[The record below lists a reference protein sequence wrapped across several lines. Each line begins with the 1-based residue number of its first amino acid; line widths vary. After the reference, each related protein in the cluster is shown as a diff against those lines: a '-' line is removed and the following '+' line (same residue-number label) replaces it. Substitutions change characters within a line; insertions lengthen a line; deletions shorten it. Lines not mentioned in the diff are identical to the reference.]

1 MALEPDRW
9 VFSMVSE
16 PNVSQGSLW
25 MLPGALLGPWQNH
38 VTTLVQNR
46 WNISETIMLPS
57 CYPHVTLMLPSCY
70 PHVTLM
76 PLTCPSLAA
85 HLPLTCPSLAP
96 HLPLTDLMWATKVS
110 TITKKDSKECV
121 GKGMFGKFLPVL
133 TWRRPMCVFHCKYHM
148 FWRVRESP
156 RVRHLEPFWLTLA
169 PLSVWIWQN
178 HVTTLLQN
186 RWNISETIMLPPC
199 YPHVTLMLPSCY
211 THAPHL
217 PLTCPSLAPHLP
229 LTCPSLTSCGP
240 PRSQQLQKKAQRS
253 VLVRACLENSF
264 LCSPES
270 AQCVF
275 FVVNTICSEGSFTA
289 LCHHV
294 NGYGVSKCHDTVTN

>member
-25 MLPGALLGPWQNH
+25 MLPGALLGPLPGH
-38 VTTLVQNR
+38 SLAPHRVPKSVTFGVILVRIGTPVSVN
-46 WNISETIMLPS
+46 LAKS
-57 CYPHVTLMLPSCY
+57 CHNTASKPLKHLRNNYVTFMLPSCY

-76 PLTCPSLAA
+76 PLTCPSLAT
-85 HLPLTCPSLAP
+85 HLLLTC
-96 HLPLTDLMWATKVS
+96 
-110 TITKKDSKECV
+110 
-121 GKGMFGKFLPVL
+121 
-133 TWRRPMCVFHCKYHM
+133 R
-148 FWRVRESP
+148 
-156 RVRHLEPFWLTLA
+156 
-169 PLSVWIWQN
+169 
-178 HVTTLLQN
+178 
-186 RWNISETIMLPPC
+186 
-199 YPHVTLMLPSCY
+199 
-211 THAPHL
+211 
-217 PLTCPSLAPHLP
+217 
-229 LTCPSLTSCGP
+229 SLTSCGP

-294 NGYGVSKCHDTVTN
+294 NRYGVSKCHDTVTN